1 MGNINFL
8 SVAFAIFFFWMAW
21 HVRQKRATNPS
32 GMPRLQVFKR
42 KWGETVGDRVHWC
55 LYVAL
60 PFLLALMMVAN
71 ALRGRGP
78 FSH

>member
-21 HVRQKRATNPS
+21 HVRNKRATNPS

-42 KWGETVGDRVHWC
+42 KWGESLGIASTGAFTSPCPSCW
-55 LYVAL
+55 
-60 PFLLALMMVAN
+60 P
-71 ALRGRGP
+71 
-78 FSH
+78 S